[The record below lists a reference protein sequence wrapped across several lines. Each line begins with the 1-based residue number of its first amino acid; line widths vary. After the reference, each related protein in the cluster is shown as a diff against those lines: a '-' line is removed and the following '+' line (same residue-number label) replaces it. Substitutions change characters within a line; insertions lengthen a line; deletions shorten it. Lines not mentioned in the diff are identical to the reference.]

1 MKTFGTLV
9 TVLFVFFALVCLSPA
24 MAQYNYEIYLRPG
37 GSLNGQSINT
47 SNPVI
52 NVSPGENLSGTIKIQ
67 HIKVHSSDIVPLIY
81 TPNWGNHSTSYNG
94 VAHTSQGTHNFDVSI
109 NNLQAPSAP
118 GTYLIIFASA
128 GRYTY
133 GQVAALDACNCDRN
147 NPLFGDGNDIADLT
161 KSDLPIALSEGVGE
175 VRTRDCNTGNYGYG
189 YAGITYVEINV
200 SFSAPVPDIKANGVD
215 ESLTISST
223 ENIKI
228 TISLASGDRE
238 GITSDCWISADTPF
252 GLYWYIL
259 ESQDWNWKQSD
270 TPILTAQ
277 FPLTDVIECPVFDS
291 TLTDGHYTF
300 NFAVDDNADGL
311 FDKTW
316 SDSVELYVVPYECL
330 KPVDDEPL
338 GNKTPLIL
346 VHGNNSE
353 TKDQYRWG
361 DFIERAGQHSD
372 FAGSYKMYLFR
383 WDSSLSNKLNGLA
396 LGCSIDNEEDLHN
409 REVVILAHSRGGIVS
424 RYYMND
430 YVTQSGGFSGQPG
443 GEHVY
448 YLVTL
453 ATPHRGTPGADHIW
467 SIFTFDY
474 NYRGDVAYNLSF
486 AYSLMWDAS
495 HLYLLW
501 DDVDNE
507 LTDEIVC
514 WNVALL
520 FNIQYCNY
528 LWTNQTDLLAL
539 NQQES
544 YLGKII
550 AYGGNEFDGE
560 LSKSE
565 HEKFISKTQ
574 EEKKIEAWC
583 EHPSLSYFSG
593 LMADMPV
600 IPNGYPGNPID
611 DNYRRFQAN
620 DGMAPLDSALLLK
633 PGSGNLF
640 HVENG
645 NLVFD
650 EDEVRNHCQVNE
662 CHIIENR
669 QTDHLDFLDD
679 DQVIDIVLNR
689 LKTL

>member
-24 MAQYNYEIYLRPG
+24 IAQYNYEIYLRPD

-67 HIKVHSSDIVPLIY
+67 HIKVYSRDVVPLIY

-94 VAHTSQGTHNFDVSI
+94 VAFTSQGTYNFDVSI
-109 NNLQAPSAP
+109 NNLQAPTTP

-133 GQVAALDACNCDRN
+133 GQVAAVDACNCDRN

-175 VRTRDCNTGNYGYG
+175 VLSRDCNTGNYVYG

-215 ESLTISST
+215 EFLTISST

-238 GITSDCWISADTPF
+238 GILSDCWISADTPF

-277 FPLTDVIECPVFDS
+277 FPLTDVIEFPVFDS

-316 SDSVELYVVPYECL
+316 SDSVEVELYMVPYECHL
-330 KPVDDEPL
+330 EPVDDEPL
-338 GNKTPLIL
+338 GNRTPLIL
-346 VHGNNSE
+346 VHGNNNE
-353 TKDQYRWG
+353 TEDQYLWG
-361 DFIERAGQHSD
+361 DFIEKAGKDLD
-372 FAGSYKMYLFR
+372 FADSYKMYLFR
-383 WDSSLSNKLNGLA
+383 WDSSLPNKLNGLA

-409 REVVILAHSRGGIVS
+409 MEVVILAHSRGGIVS

-430 YVTQSGGFSGQPG
+430 YVTLNGGFSGQPG
-443 GEHVY
+443 GEHVK

-453 ATPHRGTPGADHIW
+453 ATPHRGTPGADPCW
-467 SIFTFDY
+467 CFFTFEY
-474 NYRGDVAYNLSF
+474 NHVNLLYRFSYWEKIYNEN
-486 AYSLMWDAS
+486 
-495 HLYLLW
+495 HIYLQW

-514 WNVALL
+514 LSWNDD
-520 FNIQYCNY
+520 QYCGY
-528 LWTNQTDLLAL
+528 LWANRTDLLAL

-560 LSKSE
+560 LSK
-565 HEKFISKTQ
+565 Q
-574 EEKKIEAWC
+574 EERKTEARF
-583 EHPSLSYFSG
+583 EHMTLSIFSG
-593 LMADMPV
+593 LMAHMPV
-600 IPNGYPGNPID
+600 IPNRYPGNPID

-620 DGMAPLDSALLLK
+620 DGMVPLDSALLLK
-633 PGSGNLF
+633 PGSGDLF
-640 HVENG
+640 HVEDG

-650 EDEVRNHCQVNE
+650 EDEVRNHCQVKE
-662 CHIIENR
+662 CNIIENR
-669 QTDHLDFLDD
+669 QTDHMDFLDD
-679 DQVIDIVLNR
+679 DQVIDKILNR

>member
-1 MKTFGTLV
+1 MKTLGTLV
-9 TVLFVFFALVCLSPA
+9 TVLLVFFALVCLSPA

-94 VAHTSQGTHNFDVSI
+94 VAFTSQGTHNFDVSI
-109 NNLQAPSAP
+109 NNLQAPTTP

-133 GQVAALDACNCDRN
+133 GQVAAMDSCNC
-147 NPLFGDGNDIADLT
+147 ADLT

-175 VRTRDCNTGNYGYG
+175 VRTRDCNTSNYGHG

-277 FPLTDVIECPVFDS
+277 FPLTDVIEFPVFDS

-316 SDSVELYVVPYECL
+316 FDSVELYVVPHLE
-330 KPVDDEPL
+330 PVDDEPL
-338 GNKTPLIL
+338 GNRTPLIL

-361 DFIERAGQHSD
+361 DFIEKAQDSD
-372 FAGSYKMYLFR
+372 FAGFYKMYLFR
-383 WDSSLSNKLNGLA
+383 WDSNLSNKLNGLA

-424 RYYMND
+424 RCYMND
-430 YVTQSGGFSGQPG
+430 YVTLNGDFSGQPG
-443 GEHVY
+443 GEHVK

-453 ATPHRGTPGADHIW
+453 ATPHRGTPGADLVW
-467 SIFTFDY
+467 SIFSFDY
-474 NYRGDVAYNLSF
+474 NYSDVLSVFYAKVYLDKIYNEN
-486 AYSLMWDAS
+486 
-495 HLYLLW
+495 HIYLQW

-514 WNVALL
+514 WNVGCL
-520 FNIQYCNY
+520 NNNQCCVY
-528 LWTNQTDLLAL
+528 LQANQTDLLAL

-574 EEKKIEAWC
+574 EERKIEAWC
-583 EHPSLSYFSG
+583 EHPFLSILSV

-620 DGMAPLDSALLLK
+620 DGMVPLDSALLLK

-662 CHIIENR
+662 CNIIVNR
-669 QTDHLDFLDD
+669 QTDHMDFLDD
-679 DQVIDIVLNR
+679 DQVIDSILNR